1 VFIGV
6 DAYVMAGTAVL
17 TPLRRQRPVISLV
30 DADPDMA
37 RRLGPSAQEAR
48 RDAVAAVRTLKR
60 GPWRP
65 EAQADAMR
73 GWLGLMILDG
83 FVLREVRVAG
93 RVCSEP
99 LGPGDIV
106 RPWDEDID
114 DAPVVARSTWTVL
127 SPVRLALLDGD
138 FARRVRPWPQVS
150 EELVYR
156 AVRRSRTLGA
166 MLAISHLVRIED
178 RVQTALWHLAE
189 RWGQRQP
196 DGLLV
201 PLHLTHRSLGALIGA
216 RRPSVTTALGALAR
230 QGVVTRAPD
239 GWLLHGGPP
248 PSP

>member
-1 VFIGV
+1 
-6 DAYVMAGTAVL
+6 MAATAVL
-17 TPLRRQRPVISLV
+17 TPLRRQRTVVSLV
-30 DADPDMA
+30 DADPDIA

-65 EAQADAMR
+65 EASPDAMR

-106 RPWDEDID
+106 RPWDEEID
-114 DAPVVARSTWTVL
+114 DAPVIAHSSWTVL
-127 SPVRLALLDGD
+127 SPVRLALLDGE

-156 AVRRSRTLGA
+156 AVRRSRTLAA

-178 RVQTALWHLAE
+178 RVQTALWHLAD
-189 RWGQRQP
+189 RWGRPQP
-196 DGLLV
+196 EGTLV
-201 PLHLTHRSLGALIGA
+201 PLHLTHRALGALVGA
-216 RRPSVTTALGALAR
+216 RRPSVTTALGALSR
-230 QGVVTRAPD
+230 QGAVSRAPD

-248 PSP
+248 PTP